1 MVVLLHYT
9 FDTGAEDP
17 GTRVPFHLMMLAMLI
32 VIILFET
39 KMQAR
44 LVVCCVVMFPNHAMQ
59 VGWGT

>member
-44 LVVCCVVMFPNHAMQ
+44 LVVCCVVRFPNHAMQ
-59 VGWGT
+59 VGRGT